1 MNINDIKID
10 SILSDM
16 DISHIVD
23 RIFQVGE
30 RKETKAIAWRSG
42 EEIHA
47 YYYDYS
53 LKEIIDKEN
62 SLGISKE
69 DFLNLVC
76 RWMILNKE
84 IQRIGEKR
92 GGILDTDKLKYR
104 EKTEQRNSLWVEI
117 EKIFSLAAIPAHFTA
132 SLNID
137 AVKSIYK
144 ELISNSYLDEK
155 TPENDFLYRLGVID
169 MPDSNNLLKWI
180 KTNKNTK
187 NTVPNKKSLL
197 DFLSLIGVSD
207 KEISDKALINNVF
220 EIPKGG
226 QFKANN
232 YTYTNNKLNVISEYH
247 NELETIVNKSK

>member
-1 MNINDIKID
+1 MNINDIKVD

-16 DISHIVD
+16 DISRIVD

-30 RKETKAIAWRSG
+30 RKNTKAIAWHTG
-42 EEIHA
+42 EEIDAH
-47 YYYDYS
+47 YYDYS

-62 SLGISKE
+62 VLGISKE

-84 IQRIGEKR
+84 IQRLAEKR

-104 EKTEQRNSLWVEI
+104 ENTEQRNFLWVKI
-117 EKIFSLAAIPAHFTA
+117 EQIFNLVSIPARFTS
-132 SLNID
+132 SLNED
-137 AVKSIYK
+137 AARLIYQ
-144 ELISNSYLDEK
+144 ELISKSYLDEK

-180 KTNKNTK
+180 KTNKTTK
-187 NTVPNKKSLL
+187 GIVPNKKSLL
-197 DFLSLIGVSD
+197 NFLSLIGISD

>member
-1 MNINDIKID
+1 MNINEIKVD

-16 DISHIVD
+16 DISRIVD
-23 RIFQVGE
+23 RVFQVGE
-30 RKETKAIAWRSG
+30 RKETIAIAWHSG
-42 EEIHA
+42 EEIDAH
-47 YYYDYS
+47 YYDYS

-92 GGILDTDKLKYR
+92 EGILDTDKLKYR
-104 EKTEQRNSLWVEI
+104 EKTKQRNSLWVEI
-117 EKIFSLAAIPAHFTA
+117 EKIFNLAAIPAHFTA

-137 AVKSIYK
+137 AAKSIYK

-169 MPDSNNLLKWI
+169 IPDSNNLLKWI
-180 KTNKNTK
+180 KTNKTTK
-187 NTVPNKKSLL
+187 NTIPNKKSLL

-207 KEISDKALINNVF
+207 KEISDRTLINSVF

>member
-1 MNINDIKID
+1 MNISDIKID

-16 DISHIVD
+16 DISRIVE

-30 RKETKAIAWRSG
+30 RKETTAIAWHTG
-42 EEIHA
+42 EEIDAH
-47 YYYDYS
+47 YYDFS
-53 LKEIIDKEN
+53 LKDMIDKED

-69 DFLNLVC
+69 DFLNLIC
-76 RWMILNKE
+76 RWMLLNKE

-92 GGILDTDKLKYR
+92 GGIMDTDKFKYR
-104 EKTEQRNSLWVEI
+104 KSIEQRNSLWVEI
-117 EKIFSLAAIPAHFTA
+117 EQIFNLASIPAHFTS
-132 SLNID
+132 SLNED
-137 AVKSIYK
+137 AARLVYQ

-180 KTNKNTK
+180 KTNKTTK
-187 NTVPNKKSLL
+187 GIVPNKKSLL
-197 DFLSLIGVSD
+197 NFLSLIGISD